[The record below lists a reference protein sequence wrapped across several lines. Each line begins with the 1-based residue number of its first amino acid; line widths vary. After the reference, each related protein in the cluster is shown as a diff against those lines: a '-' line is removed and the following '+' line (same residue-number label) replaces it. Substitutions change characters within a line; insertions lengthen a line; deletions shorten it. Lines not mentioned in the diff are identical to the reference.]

1 MGESKSDKKVKNNK
15 PILMFF
21 VYVISI
27 GIVVGCQNKNK
38 SMALCQKAQ
47 LAFASGDLSKALQ
60 LSEEA
65 IKYNSENIMAFEIAA
80 AVYSA
85 CGNFGEAIDK
95 WYSIE
100 DIHNADGTKVKL
112 NINILTLKKY
122 MTDIYFI
129 MAIKYQETKQYEYAL
144 IYCDSILMI
153 APYEAKAMLMMTQ
166 MRSQKDKITLRAE
179 MQREISRQQERIT
192 QRNRPTILN
201 GKKAPGALGGPGVP
215 SLGAMIIGAA
225 AKSKDIYDFQTI
237 ITSDQYATPM
247 QKEGFGRIFEKWDI
261 TKKEG
266 ENTQVTK
273 EQIAGALWDIYNYY
287 GDQSNS
293 SVSKPFPQ
301 GFSKG
306 LSPEQR

>member
-1 MGESKSDKKVKNNK
+1 MGKSKSAKKMKKYK

-21 VYVISI
+21 VYVIAI

-47 LAFASGDLSKALQ
+47 LAFTSGDISKALQ

-65 IKYNSENIMAFEIAA
+65 IKYDSENIMAFEIAA

-112 NINILTLKKY
+112 NINILALKKY
-122 MTDIYFI
+122 MTDIYYI

-153 APYEAKAMLMMTQ
+153 APYEARAMLMMTQ
-166 MRSQKDKITLRAE
+166 MRSQKDKMTLQAE
-179 MQREISRQQERIT
+179 MQREISRQQELIT
-192 QRNRPTILN
+192 RRDRQTMSS
-201 GKKAPGALGGPGVP
+201 GKKAPGALDGPGVP
-215 SLGAMIIGAA
+215 SLGAMILGAS
-225 AKSKDIYDFQTI
+225 AKSKDIHDFQST

-266 ENTQVTK
+266 DSTQVTK

-287 GDQSNS
+287 GDRSDS
-293 SVSKPFPQ
+293 SVSKS
-301 GFSKG
+301 FSKG
-306 LSPEQR
+306 SSK